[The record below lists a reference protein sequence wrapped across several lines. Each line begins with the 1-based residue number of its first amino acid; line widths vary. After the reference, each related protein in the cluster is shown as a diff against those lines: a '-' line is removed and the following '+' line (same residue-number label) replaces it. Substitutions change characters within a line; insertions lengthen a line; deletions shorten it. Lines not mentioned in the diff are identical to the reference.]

1 MNGKDIYEYIWDDY
15 KKMEKDTNIFLDKG
29 KKVTELRG
37 FLYHF
42 QSISDLSMVTDDENE
57 CYQINGGDHIP
68 DEAFEKIRFV
78 IEEVLA
84 TAEKELNELAASL
97 KLPDSVMKE
106 KIIVE

>member
-42 QSISDLSMVTDDENE
+42 QSISWIDVNKVDTKRADT
-57 CYQINGGDHIP
+57 Y
-68 DEAFEKIRFV
+68 R
-78 IEEVLA
+78 
-84 TAEKELNELAASL
+84 
-97 KLPDSVMKE
+97 
-106 KIIVE
+106 